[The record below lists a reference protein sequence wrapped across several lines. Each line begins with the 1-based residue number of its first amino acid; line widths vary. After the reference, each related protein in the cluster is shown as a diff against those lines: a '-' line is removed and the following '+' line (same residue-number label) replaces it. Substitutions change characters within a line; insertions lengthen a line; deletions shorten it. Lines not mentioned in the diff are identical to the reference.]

1 MKKEIP
7 WFLNTAKYTYISK
20 EASLILGGIE
30 SKLERYAK
38 KHAEELFDN
47 FLQTREIPKYPPL
60 VAPIYAEI
68 TTTSKGKYNIFP
80 EFKKRFL
87 RKYPGFKEEFER
99 IENSIAKDKIHAIL
113 LKPQRKLSDDEYI
126 EVIKDITGY
135 EEKVAETLYRDI
147 IATSKT
153 FNRPLEE
160 RVYKIRI
167 KK

>member
-1 MKKEIP
+1 MTKTLQFSKITK
-7 WFLNTAKYTYISK
+7 NMYISK
-20 EASLILGGIE
+20 EAGQILRGIE
-30 SKLERYAK
+30 SKLERYNK
-38 KHAEELFDN
+38 KHAEELFEI
-47 FLQTREIPKYPPL
+47 LQSKEKLEYPPL
-60 VAPIYAEI
+60 IAPISAEI
-68 TTTSKGKYNIFP
+68 TTTPKGKYNIFP

-87 RKYPGFKEEFER
+87 RKYPGFKEEFEK

>member
-1 MKKEIP
+1 MI
-7 WFLNTAKYTYISK
+7 
-20 EASLILGGIE
+20 
-30 SKLERYAK
+30 
-38 KHAEELFDN
+38 
-47 FLQTREIPKYPPL
+47 
-60 VAPIYAEI
+60 APISAEI
-68 TTTSKGKYNIFP
+68 TTTPKGKYNIFP

-87 RKYPGFKEEFER
+87 RKYPGFKEEFEK